1 MDLDYTPTPEEQAK
15 IDAEPPPHVHE
26 FSSIV
31 GYELAKIRFE
41 REPRLKKADIEILK
55 REDAGLDSSAW
66 RTYRQA
72 LRDITNT
79 PTYVHLVQWP
89 VEPEE

>member
-1 MDLDYTPTPEEQAK
+1 MDLDYTLTPEEQA
-15 IDAEPPPHVHE
+15 IVDAESPPRVYE

-31 GYELAKIRFE
+31 GYELDKIRFE
-41 REPRLKKADIEILK
+41 REPRLKKADVEVLK

-66 RTYRQA
+66 RAYRQA
-72 LRDITNT
+72 LRDITKT
-79 PTYVHLVQWP
+79 PTHVHLVQWP